1 MVSTTEATPAAV
13 KRSGGIGHAWRRWR
27 GALASVF
34 LPLLA
39 LAIALGAWEAWVRY
53 DHVPRYIMAPFS
65 TVIQVD
71 WHQRGFLASQA
82 WTTLYEA
89 LLGFAVAIVAGVLIA
104 LLIDSSWRVEQA
116 AWPFLVGSQVMPV
129 VAFAPI
135 IIVWFGFGLF
145 PKVMIVALLCTFL
158 VTIECV
164 TGLKS
169 LEPEKKLLCD
179 SIGASRLQ
187 FYLKVKL
194 PQALPSLFVGIKLA
208 AMLALTGAVVG
219 EFVASQRGLGHY
231 ITYEGGIPDPASAT
245 AGILFLV
252 VMGLLLYFIVSLIER
267 LAIPWHASHR
277 LHSTGSK

>member
-1 MVSTTEATPAAV
+1 MV
-13 KRSGGIGHAWRRWR
+13 
-27 GALASVF
+27 
-34 LPLLA
+34 LPLVA
-39 LAIALGAWEAWVRY
+39 LAIALGAWEAWIRF

-65 TVIQVD
+65 TVIQID

-89 LLGFAVAIVAGVLIA
+89 LLGFLVAIIVGVLAA

-135 IIVWFGFGLF
+135 IIVWFGFGLT
-145 PKVMIVALLCTFL
+145 PKVIIVALLCTFL

-169 LEPEKKLLCD
+169 LEPEKRLLCD

-208 AMLALTGAVVG
+208 GMLALTGAVVG

-231 ITYEGGIPDPASAT
+231 ITYEGNIPDPASAT

-252 VMGLLLYFIVSLIER
+252 VMGLLLYFIISLIER
-267 LAIPWHASHR
+267 LAIPWHATHR
-277 LHSTGSK
+277 VK